1 LKKSNMD
8 KALKQRLVGASVL
21 IALAV
26 VVLPMLLSGQPDN
39 QQETRS
45 IEVPPKPSELSFE
58 TRRFPVGDQTNG
70 QPSIAESTTGPE
82 VSSGPPAETGKE
94 LSLPVQSD
102 ESSVEPESRVASQP
116 DPVEV
121 QVLPPEPESAPE
133 LIEDEIQKPGRYL
146 VQVASFSTTANANR
160 LSSRLKVDGLDV
172 IMDTIE
178 AAVGILHRVRV
189 GPYDQIEQAND
200 AMTLIRSRTPDVNPR
215 VIDLRPDE
223 SAPVTDPSDP
233 LVRWVVQVGSFENQA
248 NAENLVVQL
257 RSTGFSAYTIAVTE
271 NSRTRYKVRVGPEIE
286 RQSAV
291 SIAADIRN
299 KLRLDGMVISV
310 D

>member
-1 LKKSNMD
+1 MD

-39 QQETRS
+39 RQETRS

-58 TRRFPVGDQTNG
+58 TRRFPVGEHAND
-70 QPSIAESTTGPE
+70 QPSVVEIKTAQETETVTSGSQAADPDKARTETGI
-82 VSSGPPAETGKE
+82 PAEAAETEEAVANQPAFVEE
-94 LSLPVQSD
+94 LQ
-102 ESSVEPESRVASQP
+102 Q
-116 DPVEV
+116 
-121 QVLPPEPESAPE
+121 
-133 LIEDEIQKPGRYL
+133 PGRYL

-160 LSSRLKVDGLDV
+160 LATRLKADGLEV
-172 IMDTIE
+172 MMDTIS
-178 AAVGILHRVRV
+178 AAVGTLHRVRV
-189 GPYDQIEQAND
+189 GPYNRIDEANE
-200 AMTLIRSRTPDVNPR
+200 AMSLIRSRTPDVNPR
-215 VIDLRPDE
+215 IIDLRPDE

-248 NAENLVVQL
+248 NAENLVSQL
-257 RSTGFSAYTIAVTE
+257 RTTGFSAYSISVSE
-271 NSRTRYKVRVGPEIE
+271 PGRTRYKVRVGPEIE

-291 SIAADIRN
+291 RIATDIRN
-299 KLRLDGMVISV
+299 KLNLDGIVISV

>member
-1 LKKSNMD
+1 MD

-39 QQETRS
+39 RQETRS

-58 TRRFPVGDQTNG
+58 TRRFPVGEQAND
-70 QPSIAESTTGPE
+70 QPSVVEIETAQEAETVTSGNQAADPDKARTETGI
-82 VSSGPPAETGKE
+82 PAEAAETEEAVANQPAIVDE
-94 LSLPVQSD
+94 LQ
-102 ESSVEPESRVASQP
+102 Q
-116 DPVEV
+116 
-121 QVLPPEPESAPE
+121 
-133 LIEDEIQKPGRYL
+133 PGRYL

-160 LSSRLKVDGLDV
+160 LATRLKADGLEV
-172 IMDTIE
+172 MMDTIS
-178 AAVGILHRVRV
+178 AAVGTLHRVRV
-189 GPYDQIEQAND
+189 GPYNRIDEANE
-200 AMTLIRSRTPDVNPR
+200 AMSLIRSRTPDVNPR
-215 VIDLRPDE
+215 IIDLRPDE

-248 NAENLVVQL
+248 NAENLVSQL
-257 RSTGFSAYTIAVTE
+257 RTTGFSAYSISVSE
-271 NSRTRYKVRVGPEIE
+271 PGRTRYKVRVGPEIE

-291 SIAADIRN
+291 RIATDIRN
-299 KLRLDGMVISV
+299 KLNLDGIVISV